1 MDHIWCMTTKIDT
14 KKDKT
19 RLGSGSSQFR
29 YRRNRKPKGIYLN
42 QRAHWTQALAT
53 HSILSCTINM
63 FSFKDGFVEA
73 LTRGRKAEL
82 LQAEDYCK
90 LKQCDTV
97 SDLRLYLVIWNSSP
111 SVILSV
117 IVFIQVSKCYKDVLQ
132 NELDVVDPTDLVKLC
147 TDKFVS
153 NFKQLVSMVLKCFA
167 NSTIPGLNHVCC
179 RHLNLSQ
186 LFLTTSSMVS
196 WLIM

>member
-1 MDHIWCMTTKIDT
+1 MVYDNENIDT

-19 RLGSGSSQFR
+19 RLGPGSSQFR
-29 YRRNRKPKGIYLN
+29 YRRNRKPKGIDLN

-97 SDLRLYLVIWNSSP
+97 SDLRLYLVI
-111 SVILSV
+111 
-117 IVFIQVSKCYKDVLQ
+117 
-132 NELDVVDPTDLVKLC
+132 
-147 TDKFVS
+147 
-153 NFKQLVSMVLKCFA
+153 
-167 NSTIPGLNHVCC
+167 
-179 RHLNLSQ
+179 
-186 LFLTTSSMVS
+186 
-196 WLIM
+196 

>member
-1 MDHIWCMTTKIDT
+1 MTTKIDT

-19 RLGSGSSQFR
+19 RLGSLSVPLPSQ
-29 YRRNRKPKGIYLN
+29 PKAEGGVYLN
-42 QRAHWTQALAT
+42 QRAHWTQALTT

-97 SDLRLYLVIWNSSP
+97 SDLRLYLVI
-111 SVILSV
+111 
-117 IVFIQVSKCYKDVLQ
+117 
-132 NELDVVDPTDLVKLC
+132 
-147 TDKFVS
+147 
-153 NFKQLVSMVLKCFA
+153 
-167 NSTIPGLNHVCC
+167 
-179 RHLNLSQ
+179 
-186 LFLTTSSMVS
+186 
-196 WLIM
+196 

>member
-1 MDHIWCMTTKIDT
+1 MGEHTGPRHSR
-14 KKDKT
+14 T
-19 RLGSGSSQFR
+19 R
-29 YRRNRKPKGIYLN
+29 
-42 QRAHWTQALAT
+42 
-53 HSILSCTINM
+53 SILSCTINM

-97 SDLRLYLVIWNSSP
+97 SDLRLYLV
-111 SVILSV
+111 
-117 IVFIQVSKCYKDVLQ
+117 SKCYKDVLQ

-147 TDKFVS
+147 TDTFVS
-153 NFKQLVSMVLKCFA
+153 NFKQLVSMVLKCFT

-196 WLIM
+196 